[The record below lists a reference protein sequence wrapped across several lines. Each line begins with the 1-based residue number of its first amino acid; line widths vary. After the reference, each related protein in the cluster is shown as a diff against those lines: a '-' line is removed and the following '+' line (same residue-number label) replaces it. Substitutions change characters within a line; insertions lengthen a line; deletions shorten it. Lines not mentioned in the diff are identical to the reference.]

1 MLTLPEQSDLVRC
14 HCERCFSKTSPDA
27 EMDMAQTRQ
36 SCLQVSYPLLCV
48 PSFWLQNVN
57 SMCMIIEM
65 NLCSNPC
72 HHHQAAGSHRTK
84 IVTYVFLAGQ
94 LN

>member
-1 MLTLPEQSDLVRC
+1 
-14 HCERCFSKTSPDA
+14 
-27 EMDMAQTRQ
+27 MAQTRQ

-65 NLCSNPC
+65 NLCSNPWSSSS
-72 HHHQAAGSHRTK
+72 AAGSHRTK